1 MGGAVSSVGGG
12 VVSAGGVVGVVG
24 VGLGDVVVG
33 AVVVGELVA
42 GGVVLPGAV
51 VEGFVVVVVEGS
63 GAIVCN
69 GLLVAPPVLVGQ
81 GDDELGIKEGLA
93 PPEGFPV

>member
-1 MGGAVSSVGGG
+1 M
-12 VVSAGGVVGVVG
+12 GVVGDG
-24 VGLGDVVVG
+24 VGDVVGGV
-33 AVVVGELVA
+33 VVVGELVV

-51 VEGFVVVVVEGS
+51 GEGFVVVVVDGS

-81 GDDELGIKEGLA
+81 GDDELGSKEGLA
-93 PPEGFPV
+93 PPEGFPT